1 MRSDRYAVSPAQVE
15 LTWDETDH
23 DRITTLSKNF
33 NKDEL
38 LNMDFQAY
46 LASSSEDEEDEVEA
60 EGERSRSRPSYLNNH
75 HTVKRGGKKTPKQNS
90 CSSIVKPKLCLPQF
104 GVRLRKWAWPK
115 SW

>member
-1 MRSDRYAVSPAQVE
+1 MCLCVCVCSGQVE

-46 LASSSEDEEDEVEA
+46 LASSSEDDDDEDEVEA
-60 EGERSRSRPSYLNNH
+60 IGEH
-75 HTVKRGGKKTPKQNS
+75 
-90 CSSIVKPKLCLPQF
+90 
-104 GVRLRKWAWPK
+104 
-115 SW
+115 

>member
-75 HTVKRGGKKTPKQNS
+75 HTVNVGGGGVGGLHREAESP
-90 CSSIVKPKLCLPQF
+90 SSSVWCQTQEV
-104 GVRLRKWAWPK
+104 GVA
-115 SW
+115 